1 MSSYRDFI
9 VNLLREQVS
18 LNTVNEAVDNIIK
31 FDDDNN
37 LSSGQIKDL
46 LESMGL
52 TETDSNG
59 NVRGKSITQLRSDLT
74 SVIETDNDGNVTSNG
89 SGFVNNMETSIT
101 LMQTTLDT
109 IQTTMN
115 DLTTR
120 LEKLE
125 ATTSPVITLVGDSSI
140 IIEEGSV
147 YNDAGATAS
156 NYVNNDITSSIIV
169 GGLDTLN
176 TSVLGVH
183 SITFDIT
190 DTAGNSATQLTRKI
204 SVISPTTFLNINTN
218 GFVSIVDGN
227 YYLTQNP
234 NNTSNFTQNPI
245 DTSLVWT
252 RNDGV
257 DGKIR
262 FNSTIG
268 FWEVVVNDIPYI
280 WTSNSEEHQNEGF
293 YIYGRWKARTKAY
306 IDGYIAAAD
315 WSFNMIVGDNI
326 GSLTN

>member
-74 SVIETDNDGNVTSNG
+74 SVIETDSDGNVISNG
-89 SGFVNNMETSIT
+89 SGFVNNMENSIT

-125 ATTSPVITLVGDSSI
+125 SRTSPVITLVGDSSI
-140 IIEEGSV
+140 IIEEESV

-169 GGLDTLN
+169 GGLDNLN
-176 TSVLGVH
+176 TSVLGIY
-183 SITFDIT
+183 SISYDLT

-227 YYLTQNP
+227 YYLTQNT

-257 DGKIR
+257 DGKIK

-268 FWEVVVNDIPYI
+268 FLGGGN
-280 WTSNSEEHQNEGF
+280 Q
-293 YIYGRWKARTKAY
+293 
-306 IDGYIAAAD
+306 
-315 WSFNMIVGDNI
+315 
-326 GSLTN
+326 